1 MFNLTILSLSV
12 SSYYSFSP
20 LFTGNSNYIINSNFK
35 LFFST
40 ILFNLDYLKLE
51 KSTFSK
57 GLGAVIISENMKKV
71 SLKEV
76 DESNADLDFTSE
88 NMSIITHTSTDVY
101 KTVFIV
107 RDCRFLQI
115 NVKDN
120 DALIHFYSN
129 PTVYMTS
136 LTFADCSVK
145 KHLIKLNSKATTFSH
160 ICCSKIN
167 KIESSDAL
175 LLYSETHTGS
185 FFKMYYSTITG
196 INTYMSN
203 VFRIMY
209 LHGTCSFKIQCMN
222 VSHFIL
228 DSQENYQ
235 IFDFTSPSCLNMLM
249 NTFHDLNAN
258 AIFLINNQVQENNNG
273 IYIAMSNFLNNK
285 FYRGCLCLKLG
296 KEKWTYIS
304 DCAFTCQPDSKESFI
319 RKVEGGDSKRLT
331 IVNCV
336 FGTQLNDLSH
346 GWADSQNCEY
356 KDPTLNALAH
366 YVVEGYCEGEL
377 NVSAYGCNNDTCP
390 ADKGCDADAFK
401 IPTDQVSYTEKF
413 HDDVNT
419 PTPTPTIAFSQSI
432 EFSYS
437 MSFSLSIIFSDSYE
451 FSQSNYFT
459 RTSGFTGTY
468 DFSKSE
474 MFSKSIFSPN
484 QMIFLN
490 HFTFLNHLNFQN
502 LMLFQKQKDS
512 LKQQIFPHP

>member
-1 MFNLTILSLSV
+1 
-12 SSYYSFSP
+12 
-20 LFTGNSNYIINSNFK
+20 
-35 LFFST
+35 
-40 ILFNLDYLKLE
+40 
-51 KSTFSK
+51 
-57 GLGAVIISENMKKV
+57 MKKI

-160 ICCSKIN
+160 ICCSKNN

-175 LLYSETHTGS
+175 LLYLETHTGS
-185 FFKMYYSTITG
+185 FYKMYYSTITG

-209 LHGTCSFKIQCMN
+209 LHGTCSFKIQCLN
-222 VSHFIL
+222 VWHFIL

-258 AIFLINNQVQENNNG
+258 AIFLISNQVQENNNG
-273 IYIAMSNFLNNK
+273 IYISMSNFLNNK

-296 KEKWTYIS
+296 KDKWTYIS
-304 DCAFTCQPDSKESFI
+304 DCAFTCQPDSKENFI

-336 FGTQLNDLSH
+336 FGTKLNDLSH

-356 KDPTLNALAH
+356 KDPTLNTLAH

-390 ADKGCDADAFK
+390 ADKGCDANAFK
-401 IPTDQVSYTEKF
+401 IPNDQVSYTEKF

-419 PTPTPTIAFSQSI
+419 PTPTPTVAFSQSI

-437 MSFSLSIIFSDSYE
+437 MSFSLSSTFSDSYE
-451 FSQSNYFT
+451 FSQKCFQ
-459 RTSGFTGTY
+459 RTFLFTGTY

-474 MFSKSIFSPN
+474 MFSKSTFFTKSDDFSQSFNFSSSFEFSKSDAFSKTKGFTETTKFSGSLSFSNSNFFTKSIFFSKSN
-484 QMIFLN
+484 YFSQ
-490 HFTFLNHLNFQN
+490 
-502 LMLFQKQKDS
+502 S
-512 LKQQIFPHP
+512 